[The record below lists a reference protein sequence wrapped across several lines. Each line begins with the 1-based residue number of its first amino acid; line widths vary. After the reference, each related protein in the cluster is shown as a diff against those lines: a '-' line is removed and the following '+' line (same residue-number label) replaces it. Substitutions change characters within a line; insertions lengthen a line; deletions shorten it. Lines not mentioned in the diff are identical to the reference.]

1 MDSCSASSDS
11 LDDVGSSA
19 CLVALDDVVSPH
31 ASAAREASSLAAAP
45 AAAISLAAAD
55 TATSLAA
62 ADAAAVSLEAA
73 PAATPSRPVV
83 PAAAA
88 WRAAVEAAAALRA
101 ASPVANASRT
111 VEPAGGAPPWGW
123 LLFET
128 PNTTERIQ
136 RDIQLDS
143 LWRCE
148 TKRPLHASLLRFD
161 L

>member
-45 AAAISLAAAD
+45 AAAI
-55 TATSLAA
+55 SLAA

-128 PNTTERIQ
+128 PNTTERIH
-136 RDIQLDS
+136 RDIQLVS
-143 LWRCE
+143 LSRCE
-148 TKRPLHASLLRFD
+148 AKRPLHASLLRFD